1 MFLQVFR
8 RALTILLQ
16 MECLPGAPMSALK
29 FMEETFP
36 LKKLG
41 YCKDPEKE
49 GPQTSEWASAR
60 RPFAVLTSQAGP
72 WAAAHQKWL

>member
-1 MFLQVFR
+1 
-8 RALTILLQ
+8 
-16 MECLPGAPMSALK
+16 MSALK
-29 FMEETFP
+29 FMEEIFP

-60 RPFAVLTSQAGP
+60 SPFAVPTSQRDPGSSPSEVALGP
-72 WAAAHQKWL
+72 QGLQDHKP